1 MIAVAENEEKSL
13 SKGSAKRQVSIDHI
27 VYAVLETSRRNG
39 QKPLFLAPG

>member
-13 SKGSAKRQVSIDHI
+13 SKGSAKRQVSIDPM
-27 VYAVLETSRRNG
+27 YAALETSRRNG